1 MGKYYFTPEQVEQ
14 LRQNKYVKKVSEK
27 SITYTEEFKE
37 VFLLEYN
44 TGKLPSQILI
54 KMGFDYKVLGK
65 SRVDNI
71 VQSTKKQSLR
81 PEGFKDTRIGNS
93 GRPAT
98 RDLSQEEIIAK
109 QKAEIELL
117 KAKVEF
123 LSDLKRLEREA
134 MWAASK
140 SKKKKSSKWY
150 INWNLNVKIK

>member
-1 MGKYYFTPEQVEQ
+1 MGKIYFTPEQVEQ
-14 LRQNKYVKKVSEK
+14 LKQNKYVKNVSEK
-27 SITYTEEFKE
+27 AITYTDEFKE

-44 TGKLPSQILI
+44 SGKLPSQIVVE
-54 KMGFDYKVLGK
+54 MGFDCKVLGRK
-65 SRVDNI
+65 RIDGI
-71 VQSTKKQSLR
+71 VQRIKKQSVR

-93 GRPAT
+93 GRPLT
-98 RDLSQEEIIAK
+98 RDLSQEEIIER

-140 SKKKKSSKWY
+140 SKKKKSSK
-150 INWNLNVKIK
+150 

>member
-44 TGKLPSQILI
+44 TGKIPSQILI
-54 KMGFDYKVLGK
+54 EMGFDYKVLGK

-98 RDLSQEEIIAK
+98 RGLSQEEIIAK

-134 MWAASK
+134 MWEASK
-140 SKKKKSSKWY
+140 SKKKKSSK
-150 INWNLNVKIK
+150 